1 MCSQRRLSSVPCR
14 VRSGNDPDILSLH
27 DLAFSRYLSELRDI
41 ALVVLNGL
49 KSFEQAADQD
59 HTQLNFKEQVLAF
72 ERSLIRS
79 ALIRAG
85 GNQRRAARAL
95 GIKITTLNSKIKR
108 YRIDLTSLP
117 EAPRVEDFPHR

>member
-14 VRSGNDPDILSLH
+14 VPSENEPDILILR
-27 DLAFSRYLSELRDI
+27 DLAFKRHLTELKNI

-49 KSFEQAADQD
+49 KSFEEASDQG
-59 HTQLNFKEQVLAF
+59 HTQLNFREQVLEF

-79 ALIRAG
+79 ALVRAG

-95 GIKITTLNSKIKR
+95 GIKVTTLNAKIKR
-108 YRIDLTSLP
+108 FRIELTSSP
-117 EAPRVEDFPHR
+117 EAPQVEDFPNR